1 MIAPPKGS
9 NNTILLNASF
19 IDTFDK
25 YKISSKNISI
35 IIGTIICCEKTVK
48 TMIIIAEI
56 SFTGPFKLWIM
67 LSPDAI
73 SSNLSVWVMSANY

>member
-9 NNTILLNASF
+9 NNAILLNASF

-56 SFTGPFKLWIM
+56 SFTGH
-67 LSPDAI
+67 LSYE
-73 SSNLSVWVMSANY
+73 LCYLLMQYHLT